1 MLVLVHQ
8 GGQYQHQDQQR
19 RGNMTDANKDD
30 SNEETGLR
38 IGPLWMLPCV
48 RPINIA
54 ALFFASFF
62 GIAVMAYMNAGQ
74 PIIFKEI
81 LGIDE
86 SEFGRLAGSLTFYH
100 EIVVLIF
107 IAPIGALSDRIGRR
121 PIYMAAFLLIG
132 LGHFLY
138 PLAES
143 TEQLTIY
150 RLVYA
155 LGTAGASAMLAA
167 VANDYPVE
175 KSRAKMIAATMLFN
189 AIGMVL
195 LTIFFRSLPEWYQ
208 GEGFSPEWAVTYT
221 RWTVAAMCVVVA
233 VVAILGLKKG
243 APEQVKKR
251 EPMLS
256 TLKVGLAAAR
266 NPRIALSYGAALVS
280 RGDLAV
286 LSTFFTTWLFLEG
299 TQRGMSTTEAMAA
312 GLKFYVIIQAAA
324 LPCAV
329 VMGFVLDKIDRV
341 FGLVI
346 AMVLASIGYL
356 SLAFVGDPLGSEMY
370 YAAVLIG
377 LGEITANLS
386 AISLVG
392 KEAPVKGRGA
402 VIGMF
407 SLFGALGILLV
418 AKAGGELFDNVA
430 RVGPFILVGVANVV
444 IFVWAV
450 LVLRFAPKNY
460 VYPEPAETATGPA

>member
-1 MLVLVHQ
+1 
-8 GGQYQHQDQQR
+8 
-19 RGNMTDANKDD
+19 MTEANKND

-38 IGPLWMLPCV
+38 IGPLWMLPGV

-54 ALFFASFF
+54 SLFFASFF

-107 IAPIGALSDRIGRR
+107 IAPIGALSDKIGRR

-138 PLAES
+138 PLAEN

-208 GEGFSPEWAVTYT
+208 GEGFSPDWAVTYT

-233 VVAILGLKKG
+233 AVAILGLKKG
-243 APEQVKKR
+243 APAQVSKR

-266 NPRIALSYGAALVS
+266 NPRIALSYGAAVVS

-341 FGLVI
+341 LGLAI
-346 AMVLASIGYL
+346 AMVFASIGYL
-356 SLAFVGDPLGSEMY
+356 SLAFVGDPLGNQMY

-386 AISLVG
+386 SISLVG

-418 AKAGGELFDNVA
+418 AKIGGPLFDDVA

-450 LVLRFAPKNY
+450 LVLKFAPKNY
-460 VYPEPAETATGPA
+460 VYPESSPLAADTATGST

>member
-1 MLVLVHQ
+1 
-8 GGQYQHQDQQR
+8 
-19 RGNMTDANKDD
+19 MTDANKDH

-38 IGPLWMLPCV
+38 IGPLWMLPGV

-107 IAPIGALSDRIGRR
+107 IAPIGALSDKIGRR
-121 PIYMAAFLLIG
+121 PIYAAAFLLIG

-138 PLAES
+138 PLAEDIG
-143 TEQLTIY
+143 QLTIY

-189 AIGMVL
+189 AVGMVI
-195 LTIFFRSLPEWYQ
+195 LTMYFRGLPEWYQ
-208 GEGFSPEWAVTYT
+208 GEGFSPKWAVAYT

-233 VVAILGLKKG
+233 TVAILGLKKG

-341 FGLVI
+341 FGLAI

-418 AKAGGELFDNVA
+418 AKAGGELFDSVA

>member
-38 IGPLWMLPCV
+38 IGPLWMLPGV

-86 SEFGRLAGSLTFYH
+86 SEFGRLAGNLTFYH

-299 TQRGMSTTEAMAA
+299 TQRGMSTTEAMAV